1 MKATSFHPDPLA
13 ELRQQAVFYEQRV
26 AGLGERFI
34 TQVEAAIRLAAA
46 MPGIGSPYLHGTR
59 RVFPKDFPHSVV
71 CRHTSDGLIVIA
83 VAPFRRK
90 PVYWRQRQ

>member
-1 MKATSFHPDPLA
+1 LKATSFHPQALA
-13 ELRQQAVFYEQRV
+13 ELQQQAVFYEERV

-59 RVFPKDFPHSVV
+59 RVFPTGFPQSVV
-71 CRHTSDGLIVIA
+71 YRHTGDGLIVIA
-83 VAPFRRK
+83 DAPFRRK
-90 PVYWRQRQ
+90 PVYWRRRR